1 MSGSALSP
9 WAVARDAAFYAQQ
22 VGRHLGCPVSEATAF
37 VECLRHRPVQDLIGI
52 ALDVP
57 DYLTAFGPTID
68 GSVVAGEPRQEMAS
82 LTSPFAQHDLLFGVV
97 KFESYFGFSSHEE
110 KHGFEVSRLVDA
122 FRCELTIPHGSGGGG
137 GAGAGGV
144 CRWKPSRPHS
154 PAAVAFVKVGHLS
167 IICELFP
174 RRAPS

>member
-9 WAVARDAAFYAQQ
+9 WAVARDAPLYAQQ

-52 ALDVP
+52 PLDVP

-110 KHGFEVSRLVDA
+110 KHGFEVSLFPNSSGRIA
-122 FRCELTIPHGSGGGG
+122 FRVLNARST
-137 GAGAGGV
+137 
-144 CRWKPSRPHS
+144 
-154 PAAVAFVKVGHLS
+154 
-167 IICELFP
+167 
-174 RRAPS
+174 